1 MHSSGISAN
10 KVMEDDVNGHII
22 DIQNI
27 INK

>member
-22 DIQNI
+22 DRQNI